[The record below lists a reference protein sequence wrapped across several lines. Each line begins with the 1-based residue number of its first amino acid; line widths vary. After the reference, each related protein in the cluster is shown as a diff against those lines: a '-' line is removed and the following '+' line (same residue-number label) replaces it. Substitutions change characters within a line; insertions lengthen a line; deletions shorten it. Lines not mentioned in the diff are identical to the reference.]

1 MSTPSPRIRVVAC
14 LIERGGHFLIT
25 QRKKES
31 HLGHL
36 WEFPGGKI
44 EAGES
49 PQDCAVRE
57 CREEIGVE
65 VSPGEIVE
73 EVRYD
78 YPDVQVH
85 LYFIKC
91 ELVHGEP
98 CPLDCADLT
107 WVTPGEFS
115 RYRFPEADR
124 GIIERYVQGR
134 KKEQAW

>member
-1 MSTPSPRIRVVAC
+1 MVAC
-14 LIERGGHFLIT
+14 IIEREGRFLIT

-57 CREEIGVE
+57 CREEIGIE
-65 VSPGEIVE
+65 VRAGEVIE
-73 EVRYD
+73 EVKHRY
-78 YPDVQVH
+78 PEIEVH
-85 LYFIKC
+85 LYFMKC
-91 ELVHGEP
+91 EWVAGEP
-98 CPLDCADLT
+98 RPLDCADLA
-107 WVTPGEFS
+107 WATPEEFS

-134 KKEQAW
+134 R